1 MADEYGSNKEF
12 IEEEIIKIICD
23 SVYNV
28 FGLRPKFENS
38 ESSTVEIILES
49 EKDKT
54 VANALYYNRVKSI
67 NPMPSFLLTHS
78 PFSLPYLSPRL

>member
-28 FGLRPKFENS
+28 FGLRLKFENS
-38 ESSTVEIILES
+38 ESSTVEIIIES
-49 EKDKT
+49 EKDRT
-54 VANALYYNRVKSI
+54 VSNALYYNRVC
-67 NPMPSFLLTHS
+67 
-78 PFSLPYLSPRL
+78 YL